1 MELVHTISTAS
12 PILSESGM
20 WLETKLPLILV
31 LKDSQRT
38 PLVIVID
45 LPRMSQTCC
54 SFSINLG
61 LTKLVPHPQEHCMSY
76 LEKFLLKSPIS
87 AKVCVMNLSLVI
99 EPSAPLNS
107 QCSPCQTYGCRH
119 QNPHN
124 CSRNSMENVCVF
136 VTADN
141 ICLKPP
147 STWAR
152 QYEKLWVY

>member
-1 MELVHTISTAS
+1 
-12 PILSESGM
+12 M
-20 WLETKLPLILV
+20 WLETKLPLILA

-45 LPRMSQTCC
+45 LPRMSRTCC

-61 LTKLVPHPQEHCMSY
+61 LPQLAPHPQEHCMSY

-99 EPSAPLNS
+99 EPSASLNS
-107 QCSPCQTYGCRH
+107 QDSPCQTYGCRH
-119 QNPHN
+119 GTPYN
-124 CSRNSMENVCVF
+124 CSKNSMENVCAF

-141 ICLKPP
+141 ICSKPP
-147 STWAR
+147 AGWAR
-152 QYEKLWVY
+152 QYEKLLKIA